1 MYPNDKNI
9 DKNIFDICFSVH
21 NLAKLNIEYFDTRLQ
36 SSFQLFN
43 SPIPILGQPSKY
55 ATNQHLNDLL
65 QVAPQNNYVHY
76 TDNFQF
82 SYLGVALLE
91 NKKNKGAIIV
101 GPFLSNVPDEMFISY
116 VMDKNTL
123 SLGKKH
129 QISQY
134 YKSLKVLSLPE
145 YSSLGSLIVTLAKN
159 PFVNAQPLSYGKTDV
174 FIENNIATE
183 AENERVYSK
192 IELRYSL
199 EKKLMN
205 AVEKGLEE
213 ESFNIL
219 KSYPIGIY
227 EGISR
232 NSLRSRKN
240 IAFGLNTVL
249 KLSAERG
256 GVSPIYIHHI
266 FDKFS
271 ILIEKLSTVNE
282 VDALQK
288 KMIFEYCDLVRKL
301 SSAGH
306 SPTIRKAIDYINLN
320 FSSELSLNTLAHKIQ
335 ISPFYLSRQFKK
347 ETNIS
352 IVEYINGKRI
362 EESKFLIK
370 QNNHSITDIAL
381 MVGFQN
387 HSYFCKVFKQMT
399 NLTPKEYLKH
409 K

>member
-1 MYPNDKNI
+1 MYPKDKKIN
-9 DKNIFDICFSVH
+9 KNHFDICSSIH
-21 NLAKLNIEYFDTRLQ
+21 NLAKLNVEYFENNQQ

-43 SPIPILGQPSKY
+43 SPIPLLGQTSKY
-55 ATNQHLNDLL
+55 ATNQYLTELL
-65 QVAPQNNYVHY
+65 RDTSQNTYILH

-82 SYLGVALLE
+82 SYLGVGLWE
-91 NKKNKGAIIV
+91 KESYIGAIIV
-101 GPFLSNVPDEMFISY
+101 GPFLSNLPDETFISY
-116 VMDKNTL
+116 VMDKNNL

-129 QISQY
+129 QLDHY
-134 YKSLKVLSLPE
+134 YKSLKVLSSPE
-145 YSSLGSLIVTLAKN
+145 YSSLGSLIVTLAAN
-159 PFVNAQPLSYGKTDV
+159 PFINANSLSSVNTNVIIND
-174 FIENNIATE
+174 NRTTE
-183 AENERVYSK
+183 LDNEQVYSK

-199 EKKLMN
+199 ERKLMN

-227 EGISR
+227 EGSSR

-256 GVSPIYIHHI
+256 GVSPIYIHNV

-271 ILIEKLSTVNE
+271 ILIEKLATVNAI
-282 VDALQK
+282 DALQK
-288 KMIFEYCDLVRKL
+288 TMISEYCDLVRKL
-301 SSAGH
+301 SSDGH

-320 FSSELSLNTLAHKIQ
+320 FSTELALNTIADKIQ

-347 ETNIS
+347 ETNLS
-352 IVEYINGKRI
+352 IVEYINRKRI

-387 HSYFCKVFKQMT
+387 HNYFCKVFKKMT
-399 NLTPKEYLKH
+399 TLTPKEYLNH